1 MQKNIYQAPTLQLS
15 FFKAN
20 DVITASIG
28 DQNESNG
35 GAQNFGG

>member
-1 MQKNIYQAPTLQLS
+1 MKKNNYQTPTFQLA
-15 FFKAN
+15 FFSVE